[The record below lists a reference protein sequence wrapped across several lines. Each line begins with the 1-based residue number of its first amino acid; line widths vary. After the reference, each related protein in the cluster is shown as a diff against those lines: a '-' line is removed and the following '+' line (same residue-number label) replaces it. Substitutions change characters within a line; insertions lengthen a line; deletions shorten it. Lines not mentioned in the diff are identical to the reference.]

1 MLRILGRPYRNCD
14 GIARRDFLRLGMLAP
29 LAASLPLVA
38 RRAAAEELGSDGSFG
53 RAKRCIILF
62 LTGGPPQHDTFDP
75 KPDAPAEIR
84 GEFKSIATSVAGIQV
99 CELFPKLAA
108 QADKFCI
115 VRSVTHR
122 DPAHTSA
129 GYSMLTGLVHPKAG
143 KEGEG
148 MALPAPEDHPHV
160 GAILAKAR
168 EGQGGPPPFVSLP
181 EIIKDAAVNEFPGQ
195 GGGFLGRAYD
205 PVRIDANQERTA
217 FVPPALVLPADVTGQ
232 RLADRSLLR
241 GRINDLVRGTE
252 ATRNLDGFYERALH
266 LLASSSLGT
275 AFALEQEPQKLRD
288 EYGTHLFGQG
298 CLLAR
303 RLIEA
308 GVELV
313 TVYWHYEGPE
323 DSPVW
328 DTHGNNFDHMRK
340 RLAPPTDPAVATL
353 LGDLQQRGLLD
364 ETLVVVMGE
373 FGRTPKV
380 NGVAGRDHWPHVQ
393 SILLAGAGI
402 PGGTVYGASDKQGA
416 YPAEKP
422 VAPAD
427 LIATMLHLLA
437 VPRDLELHDLTGRP
451 LRACS
456 AEPLW
461 ELI

>member
-38 RRAAAEELGSDGSFG
+38 RRAAAEELGSGGSFG

-84 GEFKSIATSVAGIQV
+84 GEFKPIATSVAGIQV
-99 CELFPKLAA
+99 SELFPKLAA

-195 GGGFLGRAYD
+195 
-205 PVRIDANQERTA
+205 
-217 FVPPALVLPADVTGQ
+217 
-232 RLADRSLLR
+232 
-241 GRINDLVRGTE
+241 
-252 ATRNLDGFYERALH
+252 
-266 LLASSSLGT
+266 
-275 AFALEQEPQKLRD
+275 
-288 EYGTHLFGQG
+288 
-298 CLLAR
+298 
-303 RLIEA
+303 
-308 GVELV
+308 
-313 TVYWHYEGPE
+313 
-323 DSPVW
+323 
-328 DTHGNNFDHMRK
+328 
-340 RLAPPTDPAVATL
+340 
-353 LGDLQQRGLLD
+353 
-364 ETLVVVMGE
+364 
-373 FGRTPKV
+373 
-380 NGVAGRDHWPHVQ
+380 
-393 SILLAGAGI
+393 
-402 PGGTVYGASDKQGA
+402 
-416 YPAEKP
+416 
-422 VAPAD
+422 
-427 LIATMLHLLA
+427 
-437 VPRDLELHDLTGRP
+437 
-451 LRACS
+451 
-456 AEPLW
+456 
-461 ELI
+461 